1 MHKKLKKLNNI
12 KSILK
17 PLSPEYIGAY
27 LDSGVQLYDLL
38 EWILNQT
45 GPAEITVTTFSISEE
60 FIRKVFQFRKMGLID
75 KITVILDF
83 KAIQKTENLIRF
95 AENTFDEIYY
105 AKTHAKILLVES
117 SKYRVCVIG
126 SQNATRGNREE
137 CELVTT
143 DPVIY
148 ENLSNSIQ
156 RLKQNAVHRG

>member
-1 MHKKLKKLNNI
+1 M
-12 KSILK
+12 K

-27 LDSGVQLYDLL
+27 LDSGIQLYNLL

-45 GPAEITVTTFSISEE
+45 GSAEITVITFSISEE
-60 FIRKVFQFRKMGLID
+60 FIRKVHQFRKMGLIA
-75 KITVILDF
+75 KITVLLDF

-105 AKTHAKILLVES
+105 AKTHAKILLVQS
-117 SKYRVCVIG
+117 NKFRVCVIG

>member
-1 MHKKLKKLNNI
+1 M
-12 KSILK
+12 K

-45 GPAEITVTTFSISEE
+45 GPAEITVITFSISEE
-60 FIRKVFQFRKMGLID
+60 FIRKVHHFQKIGLIA
-75 KITVILDF
+75 KITVLIDF

-105 AKTHAKILLVES
+105 AKTHAKIILVES
-117 SKYRVCVIG
+117 SKYQVCVIG

-143 DPVIY
+143 DSVVY
-148 ENLSNSIQ
+148 ENLSESIN
-156 RLKQNAVHRG
+156 RLKQNAIHRG